1 MVTSLFL
8 PDLEYKAR
16 VIRLVSTVGSVTPES
31 KEMKHLKKNNLK
43 TAFAHQH
50 WPQQVCSK
58 HSLLRAV
65 GGDGKVHSNPLLLSH
80 NLALTCTVTAR
91 DNFSSNHC

>member
-31 KEMKHLKKNNLK
+31 KEMKHLQEKQPKNCLCTSALASTGLFQAFLVTCSRRGWQSAQQPTAALSQFSINL
-43 TAFAHQH
+43 
-50 WPQQVCSK
+50 
-58 HSLLRAV
+58 
-65 GGDGKVHSNPLLLSH
+65 HSNG
-80 NLALTCTVTAR
+80 
-91 DNFSSNHC
+91 